1 VSAEELARSA
11 RMIEGLRK
19 PDAYHHAVREPIRV
33 AETHISWVL
42 LTGEFAYKV
51 KKPLRLSFLDYSD
64 AAERRRLCEEEV
76 RLNRRYAPDLYL
88 GVTPITGPPDA
99 PRMDG
104 PGPTLDHAVRMRQF
118 APEDELASL
127 LEQGAVSSREL
138 TALGRE
144 IARFHAAA
152 ALAPDGSPYGTPQ
165 TVIRVTRDNFAE
177 LGPLPELR
185 ADDAGID
192 ELEAQLVAGFESR
205 LPKLQARRRQ
215 GWIRECHG
223 DLHCGNVVRWQGS
236 LTPFDGIEFDPA
248 LRFVDV
254 VNDVAFLTMDL
265 SERGH
270 PELRHA
276 VLQAW
281 LESLGDFPG
290 LALLPC
296 YEAYRALVRAK
307 VATLRALQDN
317 AERRRAVT
325 DCRRYLHWARRRI
338 RPAPRHLAITCGLSG
353 SGKTRL
359 AQHLGA
365 ELRWLCVRSDVE
377 RKRLAGLGPL
387 DDSRS
392 SPGAGIY
399 TAEFNV
405 RTYARLLEC
414 ADAALGADESIVVD
428 AAFLRRDERDR
439 FRDLARR
446 HGVDFLV
453 LHCHAPTDVLRERVE
468 TRRRGAADAS
478 EADLDVLARQ
488 PSCWE
493 AFDPEESASV
503 LGVDTSVP
511 TAVTDALRRVRE
523 RTAG

>member
-1 VSAEELARSA
+1 MTAEDLARSV
-11 RMIEGLRK
+11 RMIEGLRQSS
-19 PDAYHHAVREPIRV
+19 AYGHPVREPVRV

-51 KKPLRLSFLDYSD
+51 KKPLRLSFLDYSGS
-64 AAERRRLCEEEV
+64 AERLRLCEEEV

-88 GVTPITGPPDA
+88 GVSRITGPPDA

-104 PGPTLDHAVRMRQF
+104 PGPALDHAVRMRQF
-118 APEDELASL
+118 EPEDELASL
-127 LEQGAVSSREL
+127 LEHGAVSSREL
-138 TALGRE
+138 ADLGRE
-144 IARFHAAA
+144 IARFQAAA

-177 LGPLPELR
+177 LGQLPELR
-185 ADDAGID
+185 TDDAAVD
-192 ELEAQLVAGFESR
+192 ELEQQLVHGFESR
-205 LPKLQARRRQ
+205 IPQMRARQRQ

-236 LTPFDGIEFDPA
+236 LTPFDGIEFDPV
-248 LRFVDV
+248 LRFIDV
-254 VNDVAFLTMDL
+254 VSDVAFLTMDL

-270 PELRHA
+270 PQLRHA

-296 YEAYRALVRAK
+296 YEAYRAVVRAK
-307 VATLRALQDN
+307 VSTLRALQDD
-317 AERRRAVT
+317 ALRRRAVA
-325 DCRRYLHWARRRI
+325 DCRRYLDWARRRI

-353 SGKTRL
+353 SGKTWL
-359 AQHLGA
+359 AQHLGHR
-365 ELRWLCVRSDVE
+365 LHWLLVRSDVE

-399 TAEFNV
+399 APEFNV
-405 RTYARLLEC
+405 RTYERLLEC
-414 ADAALGADESIVVD
+414 ADAALAADESIVVD
-428 AAFLRRDERDR
+428 AAFLRRHERQR
-439 FRDLARR
+439 FRDLAGRR
-446 HGVDFLV
+446 GVDFIV
-453 LHCHAPTDVLRERVE
+453 LHCHAPTDVLRQRVE
-468 TRRRGAADAS
+468 TRLRGAADAS
-478 EADLDVLARQ
+478 EADLGVLARQ

-493 AFDPEESASV
+493 AFDVAETPAV
-503 LGVDTSVP
+503 LEVDTSAP
-511 TAVTDALRRVRE
+511 GAVADALRRVRE
-523 RTAG
+523 RTDG